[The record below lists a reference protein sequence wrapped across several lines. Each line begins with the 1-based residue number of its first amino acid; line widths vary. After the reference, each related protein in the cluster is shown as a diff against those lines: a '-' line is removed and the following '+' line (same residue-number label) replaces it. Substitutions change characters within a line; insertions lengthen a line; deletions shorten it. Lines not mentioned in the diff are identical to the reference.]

1 MTVMKNKI
9 NLPSNRNFGIVFF
22 IVFLVIGFW
31 PLLNQNE
38 PRYWSIIISLCFLI
52 LAILNSKILTPL
64 NKIWLYFGIA
74 LGKLVSPIVMGFI
87 FFLVVTPIGIIMRL
101 LGKDILNLKKKSK
114 GSYWINKVKN
124 KTNMKKQ
131 F

>member
-1 MTVMKNKI
+1 MSDKI
-9 NLPSNRNFGIVFF
+9 KLPSNRNFGLVFCIIF
-22 IVFLVIGFW
+22 FVISLW
-31 PLLNQNE
+31 PILNQNE
-38 PRYWSIIISLCFLI
+38 FRYWAFFISLIFLI

-64 NKIWLYFGIA
+64 NKIWFYFGIA

>member
-1 MTVMKNKI
+1 MSDKI
-9 NLPSNRNFGIVFF
+9 KLPSNRNFGLVFCIIF
-22 IVFLVIGFW
+22 FVISLW
-31 PLLNQNE
+31 PILNQNE
-38 PRYWSIIISLCFLI
+38 LRYWAFFISLIFLI

-64 NKIWLYFGIA
+64 NKIWFYFGIA

-101 LGKDILNLKKKSK
+101 LGKDNLNLKKKSK

>member
-1 MTVMKNKI
+1 MSDKI
-9 NLPSNRNFGIVFF
+9 KLPSNRNFGLVFCIIF
-22 IVFLVIGFW
+22 FVISLW
-31 PLLNQNE
+31 PILNQNE
-38 PRYWSIIISLCFLI
+38 FRYWAFFISLIFLI

-101 LGKDILNLKKKSK
+101 LGKDILNLKKKNK

>member
-1 MTVMKNKI
+1 MSDKI
-9 NLPSNRNFGIVFF
+9 KLPSNRNFGLVFF
-22 IVFLVIGFW
+22 IIFFIIGLW
-31 PLLNQNE
+31 PILNQNE
-38 PRYWSIIISLCFLI
+38 FRYWAFFISLIFLI